1 MELTATVGDYI
12 NVFAS
17 IIIMPCVAITFVMWI
32 CHDIGMAMK
41 NKDNWCMKVYKAL
54 SKIHIPIGT
63 IACVLGIYHT
73 IFATIKHGWQGITLG
88 NVTFLLPAPQEDRRN
103 LAAAAQ
109 SLLRRSY
116 CNNAASLRPI
126 HQIYFY
132 VYSAVASDRKLPVL
146 NNKELARGY
155 YTDKV
160 KSTSSLDDV
169 LCFSKLVCCPAI
181 TGLR

>member
-88 NVTFLLPAPQEDRRN
+88 NVTFILFMLGFIVF
-103 LAAAAQ
+103 
-109 SLLRRSY
+109 LLRKKIGGIWLPLHRIFY
-116 CNNAASLRPI
+116 GAAIVTMLLHCVPFI
-126 HQIYFY
+126 KFIFTFI
-132 VYSAVASDRKLPVL
+132 LPWL
-146 NNKELARGY
+146 L
-155 YTDKV
+155 
-160 KSTSSLDDV
+160 
-169 LCFSKLVCCPAI
+169 
-181 TGLR
+181 TGNFPS

>member
-88 NVTFLLPAPQEDRRN
+88 NVTFLLF
-103 LAAAAQ
+103 LLGFIVF
-109 SLLRRSY
+109 LLRKKIGGIWLPLHRVFY
-116 CNNAASLRPI
+116 GAAIVTMLLHCVPFI
-126 HQIYFY
+126 KFIFTFI
-132 VYSAVASDRKLPVL
+132 LPWL
-146 NNKELARGY
+146 L
-155 YTDKV
+155 
-160 KSTSSLDDV
+160 
-169 LCFSKLVCCPAI
+169 
-181 TGLR
+181 TGNFPS

>member
-88 NVTFLLPAPQEDRRN
+88 NVTFILFMLGFIVF
-103 LAAAAQ
+103 
-109 SLLRRSY
+109 LLRKKIGGIWLPLHRVFY
-116 CNNAASLRPI
+116 GAAIVTMLLHCVPFI
-126 HQIYFY
+126 KFIFTFI
-132 VYSAVASDRKLPVL
+132 LPWL
-146 NNKELARGY
+146 L
-155 YTDKV
+155 
-160 KSTSSLDDV
+160 
-169 LCFSKLVCCPAI
+169 
-181 TGLR
+181 TGNFPS

>member
-88 NVTFLLPAPQEDRRN
+88 NVTFILFMLGFIVF
-103 LAAAAQ
+103 
-109 SLLRRSY
+109 LLRKKIGGIWLPLHRFFY
-116 CNNAASLRPI
+116 GAAIVTMLLHCVPFI
-126 HQIYFY
+126 KFIFTFI
-132 VYSAVASDRKLPVL
+132 LPWL
-146 NNKELARGY
+146 L
-155 YTDKV
+155 
-160 KSTSSLDDV
+160 
-169 LCFSKLVCCPAI
+169 
-181 TGLR
+181 TGNFPS

>member
-54 SKIHIPIGT
+54 SKIHIPIGA

-88 NVTFLLPAPQEDRRN
+88 NVTFILFMLGFIVF
-103 LAAAAQ
+103 
-109 SLLRRSY
+109 LLRKKIGGIWLPLHRVFY
-116 CNNAASLRPI
+116 GAAIVTMLLHCVPFI
-126 HQIYFY
+126 KFIFTFI
-132 VYSAVASDRKLPVL
+132 LPWL
-146 NNKELARGY
+146 L
-155 YTDKV
+155 
-160 KSTSSLDDV
+160 
-169 LCFSKLVCCPAI
+169 
-181 TGLR
+181 TGNFPS

>member
-88 NVTFLLPAPQEDRRN
+88 NVTFILFMLGFIVF
-103 LAAAAQ
+103 
-109 SLLRRSY
+109 LLRKKIGGIWLPLHRVFY
-116 CNNAASLRPI
+116 GAAIVTMLLHCVPFI
-126 HQIYFY
+126 NFIFTFI
-132 VYSAVASDRKLPVL
+132 LPWL
-146 NNKELARGY
+146 L
-155 YTDKV
+155 
-160 KSTSSLDDV
+160 
-169 LCFSKLVCCPAI
+169 
-181 TGLR
+181 TGNFPS